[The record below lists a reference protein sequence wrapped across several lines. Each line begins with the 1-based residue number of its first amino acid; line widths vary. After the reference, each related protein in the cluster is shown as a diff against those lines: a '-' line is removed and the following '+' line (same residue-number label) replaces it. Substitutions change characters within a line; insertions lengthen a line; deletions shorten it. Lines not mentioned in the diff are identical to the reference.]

1 MLTGRDS
8 ATNASHEEKR
18 REPWFARLA
27 RFSARRRR
35 WVMTIW
41 LLLVLAS
48 APLAATLTGAM
59 SGAGWEA
66 QGSTAQKVRDE
77 LRRDFP
83 EAGAEAAIVVYHQ
96 GTPITTD
103 RAGLVKVVGSIRGS
117 PGVVGQLEA
126 DLGHE
131 SPYRP
136 LSSSA
141 TEPR

>member
-66 QGSTAQKVRDE
+66 QGSTAQKVRDDCAATF
-77 LRRDFP
+77 LKPGPRR
-83 EAGAEAAIVVYHQ
+83 
-96 GTPITTD
+96 
-103 RAGLVKVVGSIRGS
+103 R
-117 PGVVGQLEA
+117 
-126 DLGHE
+126 
-131 SPYRP
+131 
-136 LSSSA
+136 SSSITRA
-141 TEPR
+141 HRSPPTAPAWSRWSEVSAGRRARPT